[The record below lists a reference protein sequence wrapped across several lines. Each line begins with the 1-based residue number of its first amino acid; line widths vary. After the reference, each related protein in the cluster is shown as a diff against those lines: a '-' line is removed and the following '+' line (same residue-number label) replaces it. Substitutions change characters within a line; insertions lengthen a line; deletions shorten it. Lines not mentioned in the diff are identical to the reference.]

1 MKYLEVTFTTNPCN
15 EIVNDILSGELGEI
29 GFESFV
35 EFQEGEKAYIQEHLF
50 NEDELKDKIENFP
63 LEGVEIKYSI
73 AQVEDKNWNEEWE
86 KNYYQPIVIE
96 DRCCIHSTFHH
107 DAPKAEYEIVINPQ
121 MAFGTGHHETT
132 SSIIGELLEAD
143 LVGKSVLDMG
153 CGTSILAI
161 LASKKGANPVMAID
175 IDDWCVNNSIDNI
188 KLNNLDNITVK
199 HGDASLLKDCPT
211 FDVIIANINRN
222 ILLNDM
228 DKYASCMKKG
238 SEIYMSGFYVED
250 IEIIK
255 EKAQSLGLK
264 FVHFREKHNWA
275 AVKFIM
281 E

>member
-86 KNYYQPIVIE
+86 KNYFQPIVIE

-255 EKAQSLGLK
+255 EKAQSLG
-264 FVHFREKHNWA
+264 
-275 AVKFIM
+275 
-281 E
+281 

>member
-63 LEGVEIKYSI
+63 LEEVEIKYSI

-86 KNYYQPIVIE
+86 KNYFQPIVIE